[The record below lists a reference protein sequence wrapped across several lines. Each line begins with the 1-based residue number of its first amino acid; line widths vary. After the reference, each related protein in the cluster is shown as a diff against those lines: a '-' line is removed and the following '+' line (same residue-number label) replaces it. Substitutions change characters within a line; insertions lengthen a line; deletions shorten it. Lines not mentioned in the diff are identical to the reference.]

1 MQKVELKQ
9 LRPRYLVYDIS
20 RDNLSQDCAES
31 IIDVFQ
37 ECYVHLGPRGNLS
50 IGHGQRKATKRRDFV
65 PKKNLIKLVFTS
77 HDTCLWLLKGVSFHC
92 EICFI
97 IRA

>member
-31 IIDVFQ
+31 STEVRH
-37 ECYVHLGPRGNLS
+37 EYKLTPAPLGVLNF
-50 IGHGQRKATKRRDFV
+50 HA
-65 PKKNLIKLVFTS
+65 
-77 HDTCLWLLKGVSFHC
+77 LLGGV
-92 EICFI
+92 
-97 IRA
+97 